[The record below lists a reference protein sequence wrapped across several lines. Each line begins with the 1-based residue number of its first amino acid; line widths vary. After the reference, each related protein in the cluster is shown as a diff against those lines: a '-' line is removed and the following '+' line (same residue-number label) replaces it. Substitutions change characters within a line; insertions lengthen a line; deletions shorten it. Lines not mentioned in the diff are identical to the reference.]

1 MKSYG
6 VSIEISEFVFKRK
19 KSVCLMC
26 LINVGESKAFS
37 LSVHCDNK
45 VRKHFSLLIL
55 PFCSILLFR
64 MAGVPSPLLG

>member
-1 MKSYG
+1 MW
-6 VSIEISEFVFKRK
+6 
-19 KSVCLMC
+19 

-37 LSVHCDNK
+37 LSVHCDYK

-55 PFCSILLFR
+55 PFFSILLFR